1 MKIYNVKSDSV
12 VIEGEYPFHEELK
25 EELLPLLENYPDQ
38 QDRSTNVQATMTEW
52 KWQEDNRRV
61 KRLKKYIC
69 AETCCPKTCN
79 DIYNRYK
86 ESDNSGFPFEF
97 ECEEFW
103 ANIYNK
109 RDYTHPHVHT
119 GYKFGFGFVYFLKT
133 KWYHPSLVFS
143 ESGKKMKPKEGTYII
158 FPKNLM
164 HHVPKNRFDETRI
177 TLSGNLI
184 IKKP

>member
-1 MKIYNVKSDSV
+1 MQVYNVKSDNF
-12 VIEGEYPFHEELK
+12 VIRGEYPFHKQLK
-25 EELLPLLENYPDQ
+25 EELLPLLENQLDQ
-38 QDRSTNVQATMTEW
+38 QGRMTNVQATMTEW
-52 KWQEDNRRV
+52 KWQEDNPRV
-61 KRLKKYIC
+61 KRLQECIL
-69 AETCCPKTCN
+69 AEAYSHEVIRYMKITCDKHSIPLKIIV
-79 DIYNRYK
+79 DK
-86 ESDNSGFPFEF
+86 
-97 ECEEFW
+97 FW
-103 ANIYNK
+103 GNIYNK
-109 RDYTHPHVHT
+109 GDYTKSHNHM
-119 GYKFGFGFVYFLKT
+119 GFESGFGFVYFLKT

>member
-1 MKIYNVKSDSV
+1 MQVYNVKSDNF
-12 VIEGEYPFHEELK
+12 VIRGEYPFHKQLK
-25 EELLPLLENYPDQ
+25 EELLPLLKNYPDQ
-38 QDRSTNVQATMTEW
+38 QNRSTNVQATMTEY
-52 KWQEDNRRV
+52 KWDPKSDRL
-61 KRLKKYIC
+61 KRLKECIIAEAYSHEIC
-69 AETCCPKTCN
+69 QDLKITCSFKLEV
-79 DIYNRYK
+79 D
-86 ESDNSGFPFEF
+86 
-97 ECEEFW
+97 EFW

-109 RDYTHPHVHT
+109 GDYTNVHNHL
-119 GYKFGFGFVYFLKT
+119 GFESGFGFVYFLKT

-143 ESGKKMKPKEGTYII
+143 ESGKKMKSKEGTYII

>member
-1 MKIYNVKSDSV
+1 MQLYNVKSDNSV
-12 VIEGEYPFHEELK
+12 IRGEYPFHKQLK
-25 EELLPLLENYPDQ
+25 EELLPLLKNYPDQ
-38 QDRSTNVQATMTEW
+38 QNRSTNVQATMTEYDW
-52 KWQEDNRRV
+52 DPKSDRL
-61 KRLKKYIC
+61 KRLKECIIAEAYSHEIC
-69 AETCCPKTCN
+69 MDLKITCSFN
-79 DIYNRYK
+79 LEVD
-86 ESDNSGFPFEF
+86 
-97 ECEEFW
+97 EFW

-109 RDYTHPHVHT
+109 GDYTKVHNHL
-119 GYKFGFGFVYFLKT
+119 GFESGFGFVYFLKT

-143 ESGKKMKPKEGTYII
+143 ESGKKMKSKEGTYII